1 MIRVAIVEDDT
12 LIRQGLADLIS
23 GTEGFSCL
31 STFSSME
38 RTLALI
44 DRNPPD
50 IVLVDIGLPE
60 MSGIEG
66 IRRLKQKYPKMLFLI
81 LTVYEDDERIFD
93 ALCAGACGYLLKKTP
108 PDRLLENIRD
118 AMQGGSPISP
128 EVAHHVIQLFQKMQP
143 GKELERLTPY
153 EVRVLK
159 LLAEGNSY
167 LIAAERLGISV
178 NTIRFHI
185 RNIYEKLQV
194 YSKSEAVAK
203 ALRNRLIQ

>member
-1 MIRVAIVEDDT
+1 MIRVAIVEDDSF
-12 LIRQGLADLIS
+12 IREGLTDLIA
-23 GTEGFSCL
+23 GTEGFSCT
-31 STFSSME
+31 SSFSSME
-38 RTLALI
+38 QALALI

-50 IVLVDIGLPE
+50 IFLVDIGLPE

-66 IRRLKQKYPKMLFLI
+66 IRRLKQRYPQMLFLV

-93 ALCAGACGYLLKKTP
+93 ALCAGACGYLLKKTQS
-108 PDRLLENIRD
+108 DRLLESIRD

-128 EVAHHVIQLFQKMQP
+128 EVAYRVIQLFQKLQP
-143 GKELERLTPY
+143 DKDFERLTPY

-167 LIAAERLGISV
+167 LTAAERLGISV

-185 RNIYEKLQV
+185 RNIYEKLHV
-194 YSKSEAVAK
+194 HSKSEAVAK